1 MLLHLDERERF
12 ALGVGYG
19 SFQSTLNEIR
29 DRVARIQEALDRD
42 TAKQSS
48 LDELSK
54 KLDTLARLR
63 DVSVHGAPLEL
74 AQEAKQR
81 LEAAELST
89 RLLQVLQVVKQRQ
102 MTTPADLAT
111 ELRLKPNTCSQY
123 LNELAD
129 RGYIKKVAYGVYGPD
144 SK

>member
-1 MLLHLDERERF
+1 MRRTR
-12 ALGVGYG
+12 YG
-19 SFQSTLNEIR
+19 PRPLKCRKSPFQSTLNEIR
-29 DRVARIQEALDRD
+29 DRVARIQDALDRD
-42 TAKQSS
+42 IAKESS
-48 LDELSK
+48 LDELSN

-63 DVSVHGAPLEL
+63 DESASGAPPEL

-89 RLLQVLQVVKQRQ
+89 RLLQVLQVVKQQQ
-102 MTTPADLAT
+102 MTRPTDLAT
-111 ELRLKPNTCSQY
+111 ELGLKPNTCCQY
-123 LNELAD
+123 LNELTD